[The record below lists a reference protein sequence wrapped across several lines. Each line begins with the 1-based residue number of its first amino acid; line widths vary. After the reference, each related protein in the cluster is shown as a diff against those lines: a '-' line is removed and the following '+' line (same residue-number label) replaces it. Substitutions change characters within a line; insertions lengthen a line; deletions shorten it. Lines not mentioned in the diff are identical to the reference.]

1 MKEDMNMKELYNAP
15 EVKLIGFVASEKIA
29 AEETLGFGGLKVS
42 LNDIITPSGEDVKL
56 PVSLT

>member
-1 MKEDMNMKELYNAP
+1 MKELYNAP

-42 LNDIITPSGEDVKL
+42 LNDIITPSGGDVKF